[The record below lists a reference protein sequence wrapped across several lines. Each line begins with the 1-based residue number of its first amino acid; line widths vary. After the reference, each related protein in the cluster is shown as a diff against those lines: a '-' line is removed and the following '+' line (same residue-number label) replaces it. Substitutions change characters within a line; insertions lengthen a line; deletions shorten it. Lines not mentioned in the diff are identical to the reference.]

1 LIIDLKCY
9 NIPNGNNGEKSDL
22 TFFILLSFCSAL
34 RQNLIYKLVHRR
46 IQRLKN
52 YELVVIFD
60 PSLKEEDI
68 EKQLSK
74 ITSLL
79 EKEKCKVSNIDKWGS
94 RKLAYP
100 IKKQEN
106 GYYVIVYFNGDSN
119 VVNELDRINKIDDKV
134 LRHLI
139 VKSEES

>member
-1 LIIDLKCY
+1 M
-9 NIPNGNNGEKSDL
+9 
-22 TFFILLSFCSAL
+22 
-34 RQNLIYKLVHRR
+34 
-46 IQRLKN
+46 KN

-68 EKQLSK
+68 EKQLSN

-119 VVNELDRINKIDDKV
+119 VVNELDRINKINDKV

>member
-1 LIIDLKCY
+1 MK
-9 NIPNGNNGEKSDL
+9 K
-22 TFFILLSFCSAL
+22 
-34 RQNLIYKLVHRR
+34 
-46 IQRLKN
+46 

-60 PSLKEEDI
+60 PSLKEEEI
-68 EKQLSK
+68 EEQLSR

-79 EKEKCKVSNIDKWGS
+79 EKEKCTVSNIDKWGI

-100 IKKQEN
+100 IKKQDN
-106 GYYVIVYFNGDSN
+106 GYYIIVYFNGNSDI
-119 VVNELDRINKIDDKV
+119 VTELDRTNKINDKV

>member
-1 LIIDLKCY
+1 
-9 NIPNGNNGEKSDL
+9 
-22 TFFILLSFCSAL
+22 
-34 RQNLIYKLVHRR
+34 
-46 IQRLKN
+46 LKN

-68 EKQLSK
+68 EKQLSN

-119 VVNELDRINKIDDKV
+119 VVKELDRINKINDKV